1 MFTKMKSTYAA
12 VCITIALCLFVF
24 AANAAA
30 QRVVPSLGTGS
41 YEVLMF
47 SDYFCPPCKQI
58 DTKAELLMKELLATG
73 KVKIT
78 FVDVPFHQTTPI
90 YARYYLYAVNAGAKP
105 EKIFRIRKVLFQA
118 AQEKRIETNKALTS
132 YLKEQRIA
140 WKAYDE
146 KPVFS
151 MLSQMI
157 KQNKIDQTPTCV
169 IRYSLT
175 DEKKYVGT
183 EEIWNGLLQ
192 LKLQVTIGKNK
203 QEKQKNLR

>member
-1 MFTKMKSTYAA
+1 MFHDW
-12 VCITIALCLFVF
+12 IDW
-24 AANAAA
+24 
-30 QRVVPSLGTGS
+30 LGG
-41 YEVLMF
+41 YPFEV
-47 SDYFCPPCKQI
+47 
-58 DTKAELLMKELLATG
+58 
-73 KVKIT
+73 
-78 FVDVPFHQTTPI
+78 
-90 YARYYLYAVNAGAKP
+90 AKP

>member
-1 MFTKMKSTYAA
+1 MFTKIKSTYA
-12 VCITIALCLFVF
+12 VVWIIVVLCLSVF
-24 AANAAA
+24 ASNAAA
-30 QRVVPSLGTGS
+30 QRVVPSLGAGS

-58 DTKAELLMKELLATG
+58 DTKAEPLMKELLATG

-90 YARYYLYAVNAGAKP
+90 YARYYLYAVNAGANE
-105 EKIFRIRKVLFQA
+105 EKIFRVRKVLFQA
-118 AQEKRIETNKALTS
+118 AQEKRIPTRGALVS
-132 YLKEQRIA
+132 YLKEQKIVWA
-140 WKAYDE
+140 AYDE

-151 MLSQMI
+151 ILSQMI

-183 EEIWNGLLQ
+183 EEIWNGLMQ
-192 LKLQVTIGKNK
+192 LKLHVTIGKK
-203 QEKQKNLR
+203 